1 MQLVLQALMVQMV
14 QMVAADDGADGA
26 AATIAV
32 GTVTTGAAGSSATV
46 INSGTSSA
54 ATFDFVIPRGD
65 TGATAT
71 GATGATGP
79 QGATGATGPQGAT
92 GATGP
97 AGADGADGANGGT
110 DIVLDTTPQ
119 LGGNLESN
127 GNNIQMGDDD
137 ELRFGANNDFK
148 IVHDPNDCR
157 FENSNGDIKFK
168 NTGSYF
174 FFDEDGG
181 ETLASFINDGAV
193 NLYYNGTKK
202 LETTST
208 GINVT
213 GHAEIDT
220 LNVSGAAT
228 FQSNVDFSDS
238 IRLRVGDGN
247 DLQIYHDGTN
257 SYIEDTGTGSLVFK
271 GSFFKFRDTSNSNI
285 FQAGSGFLYLLK
297 PLSTFNASDI
307 DLDPNGSGVVV
318 FKGNA
323 TKGAGQFKL
332 NCEVNTHGVTIKGPP
347 HSAGASYTLTLPNT
361 DGSANQV
368 LKTDGSGG
376 LDWVDQT
383 AAVSDGDK
391 GDITV
396 SGGGTTFTIDN
407 DAVTAAKLADTAV
420 TAGSYTSANITV
432 DAQGRITAA
441 SDGSGGGGSGSFTA
455 SASAPSSPSD
465 GDRWLQLTTGIL
477 YVYANDGNSLQWIE
491 FSAPIEATG
500 FTSGSNPPANPGIG
514 DEWLDTDTGIQYR
527 YINDGDSSQWVETG
541 AGGVSGSSSSSSGG
555 SGVILE
561 SKQVIS
567 ADTSLTAGSNGFSVG
582 PVEVAATFVVT
593 VPANATWLVL

>member
-1 MQLVLQALMVQMV
+1 M
-14 QMVAADDGADGA
+14 AD
-26 AATIAV
+26 
-32 GTVTTGAAGSSATV
+32 
-46 INSGTSSA
+46 N
-54 ATFDFVIPRGD
+54 
-65 TGATAT
+65 
-71 GATGATGP
+71 
-79 QGATGATGPQGAT
+79 
-92 GATGP
+92 
-97 AGADGADGANGGT
+97 
-110 DIVLDTTPQ
+110 
-119 LGGNLESN
+119 
-127 GNNIQMGDDD
+127 D
-137 ELRFGANNDFK
+137 ELRFGNNNDFK

-202 LETTST
+202 FETTST

-257 SYIEDTGTGSLVFK
+257 SYIEDTGTGSLIFK
-271 GSFFKFRDTSNSNI
+271 SSFFKFRDASNNNI
-285 FQAGSGFLYLLK
+285 FQAGSSFLYLFE

-307 DLDPNGSGVVV
+307 DLDPDGAGVVV

-323 TKGAGQFKL
+323 TKGSGQFKL

-368 LKTDGSGG
+368 LKTDGSGT

-383 AAVSDGDK
+383 TAYANSDVDLHLNVSGASSGQVLSWNGSDYAWITQSGGSLSDGDK

-407 DAVTAAKLADTAV
+407 DVVTAAKLADTAV

-441 SDGSGGGGSGSFTA
+441 SNGSGGGGGGSGTVTSVDVTGGTGLTSTGGPITTSGSITLDLDNTSVTAGSYTNADITVDAQGRITAASNGTGGGGGGGGSGSFTA
-455 SASAPSSPSD
+455 SASAPSSPSN

-500 FTSGSNPPANPGIG
+500 FTSGSNPPASPGIG

-541 AGGVSGSSSSSSGG
+541 AGGGSGSSSSGG

-593 VPANATWLVL
+593 VPANATWLVI